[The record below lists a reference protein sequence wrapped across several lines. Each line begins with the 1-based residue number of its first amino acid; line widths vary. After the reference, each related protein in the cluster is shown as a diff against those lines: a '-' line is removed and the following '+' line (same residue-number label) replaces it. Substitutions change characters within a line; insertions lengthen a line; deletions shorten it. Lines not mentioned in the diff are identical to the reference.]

1 MNTKHFVVS
10 TLIVFSIGS
19 VGLADRPLDR
29 AEILQ
34 IFEKLT
40 SQPRKTWIPAGT
52 IEATHEEYRAPKTTD
67 VSEINQQIK
76 DKIQEYQDKPNKREL
91 IQNLQ
96 KMRLDAI
103 PFNVRYRMSNEYT
116 MNSTVVVKFDGER
129 FYWEINVDSRQD
141 SVKPGADLEGN
152 FMTDHFDANANG
164 RRIFVWDGE
173 KYTMCFL
180 PGNHVTVDT
189 TGNTPHAV
197 NGPLTTGIVPWGY
210 GYCTYENL
218 SSAES
223 DAAEK
228 YVDGQRQVHLTV
240 NNPDG
245 SEMLF
250 VMDPQKDYA
259 LISASITGRD
269 NSLIYRHY
277 ASYRLISDSWVPT
290 TILIQRYDAGANRL
304 LAQDLWN
311 FTRITGDVPG
321 LQNFVVDYEP
331 DALVE
336 YSSPVTDSSVVYRY
350 SNIVDTENLL
360 AERLAVA
367 ASEGSRRQN
376 CGTAAMEYVV
386 SRFGKTVTDRQL
398 AQLIGAPSETTS
410 LYAMKQLAEGLGLYC
425 RAVRTNI
432 ETLKSLYGCEV
443 ILHIPGKKHFVIL
456 GGIDNAYVWS
466 IDLVSKKFFYRTDLN
481 FFGMDWTEGTALVVS
496 DRPIQMPGEFV
507 EIAEAELPSIIGGEG
522 YACTRLLQDYDVVFC
537 GYALGECVGY
547 YEIYYRRW
555 GCEAAASG
563 SCTASR
569 MLRYVARPC
578 INDPFDPY
586 RCTVTGDYYCFYMR
600 ACA

>member
-1 MNTKHFVVS
+1 MNTKQSVVS
-10 TLIVFSIGS
+10 ILIVFSIGS
-19 VGLADRPLDR
+19 VALADRPLDR
-29 AEILQ
+29 AEILR

-67 VSEINQQIK
+67 LTEINQQIK
-76 DKIQEYQDKPNKREL
+76 DKIQEYQDNTNKRERT
-91 IQNLQ
+91 QNLQ

-129 FYWEINVDSRQD
+129 FYWEINADSRQD
-141 SVKPGADLEGN
+141 SVKPSPDLEGN
-152 FMTDHFDANANG
+152 FMTDHFDASANG
-164 RRIFVWDGE
+164 RRVFVWDGE
-173 KYTMCFL
+173 KYTMYFVS
-180 PGNHVTVDT
+180 GNHVTVDT
-189 TGNTPHAV
+189 TGNIPHAV
-197 NGPLTTGIVPWGY
+197 NGPLTAGIVPWGS

-218 SSAES
+218 SAAES
-223 DAAEK
+223 AGAEK
-228 YVDGQRQVHLTV
+228 YVDGQRQVHVTV

-259 LISASITGRD
+259 LISASITGKD

-277 ASYRLISDSWVPT
+277 AGYRLVSDNWVPT

-398 AQLIGAPSETTS
+398 AQLIDAPSETTS

-425 RAVRTNI
+425 RSVRTNI

-443 ILHIPGKKHFVIL
+443 ILHIPGKKHFVVL

-496 DRPIQMPGEFV
+496 DRPIQIPGEFV
-507 EIAEAELPSIIGGEG
+507 EIADAELPSIIGGEG
-522 YACTRLLQDYDVVFC
+522 YSCSRLLQEFDIVFC
-537 GYALGECVGY
+537 DYALGECAGY
-547 YEIYYRRW
+547 SEVYYTRW
-555 GCEAAASG
+555 GCEAAESG

-578 INDPFDPY
+578 INDPYYPDH
-586 RCTVTGDYYCFYMR
+586 CTVTGDYYCFYMR

>member
-10 TLIVFSIGS
+10 ILIVFSIGS
-19 VGLADRPLDR
+19 AALADRPLER

-52 IEATHEEYRAPKTTD
+52 IEATHEEYRGPKTTD
-67 VSEINQQIK
+67 VSEIDQRIK
-76 DKIQEYQDKPNKREL
+76 DKIQEHQDNPDKREL
-91 IQNLQ
+91 TQDLQ

-129 FYWEINVDSRQD
+129 FYWEINADSRQD
-141 SVKPGADLEGN
+141 SVKPGPDLEGN
-152 FMTDHFDANANG
+152 FMTDHFDATANG

-173 KYTMCFL
+173 KYTIYFVS
-180 PGNHVTVDT
+180 GNHVTVDT
-189 TGNTPHAV
+189 TGNIPHAV
-197 NGPLTTGIVPWGY
+197 NGPLTAGIVPWGS

-223 DAAEK
+223 AAGEK

-250 VMDPQKDYA
+250 VMDPQKDYG

-269 NSLIYRHY
+269 NSVVYRHY
-277 ASYRLISDSWVPT
+277 GGYRLVSDNWVPT

-311 FTRITGDVPG
+311 FTRVTGDVPG
-321 LQNFVVDYEP
+321 FQNFVVDYEP

-367 ASEGSRRQN
+367 ASEGSRPQN
-376 CGTAAMEYVV
+376 CATAAMEYVV

-398 AQLIGAPSETTS
+398 AQLIDPSSGSTS
-410 LYAMKQLAEGLGLYC
+410 LYAMKDLAQSLGLYC

-432 ETLKSLYGCEV
+432 ETLKGLYGCEV
-443 ILHIPGKKHFVIL
+443 ILHIPGKKHFVVL
-456 GGIDNAYVWS
+456 GGIDNTYVWS
-466 IDLVSKKFFYRTDLN
+466 IDLVSKKFFDRTDVS
-481 FFGMDWTEGTALVVS
+481 FFGMDWTEGTALLVS
-496 DRPIQMPGEFV
+496 DQPIQIPGNAI
-507 EIAEAELPSIIGGEG
+507 EITEVELPSIVGGEG
-522 YACTRLLQDYDVVFC
+522 YSCTRLLQDYYHVFC
-537 GYALGECVGY
+537 DYALGECAGY
-547 YEIYYRRW
+547 YEIHYRRW
-555 GCEAAASG
+555 GCEAAESG
-563 SCTASR
+563 SCAASR
-569 MLRYVARPC
+569 MLRYVASPC
-578 INDPFDPY
+578 INKIDDPDA
-586 RCTVTGDYYCFYMR
+586 CTVTCEWYYFYMR

>member
-1 MNTKHFVVS
+1 MNTKQSVVS
-10 TLIVFSIGS
+10 ILIVFSIGS
-19 VGLADRPLDR
+19 VALADRPLDR

-67 VSEINQQIK
+67 LTEINQQIK
-76 DKIQEYQDKPNKREL
+76 DKIQEYQDNTNKRERT
-91 IQNLQ
+91 QNLQ

-129 FYWEINVDSRQD
+129 FYWEINADSRQD
-141 SVKPGADLEGN
+141 SVKPSPDLEGN
-152 FMTDHFDANANG
+152 FMTDHFDASANG
-164 RRIFVWDGE
+164 RRVFVWDGE
-173 KYTMCFL
+173 KYTMYFVS
-180 PGNHVTVDT
+180 GNHVTVDT
-189 TGNTPHAV
+189 TGNIPHAV
-197 NGPLTTGIVPWGY
+197 NGPLTAGIVPWGS

-218 SSAES
+218 SAAES
-223 DAAEK
+223 AGAEK
-228 YVDGQRQVHLTV
+228 YVDGQRQVHVTV

-259 LISASITGRD
+259 LISASITGKD

-277 ASYRLISDSWVPT
+277 AGYRLVSDNWVPT

-376 CGTAAMEYVV
+376 CGAAAMEYVV

-398 AQLIGAPSETTS
+398 AQLIDAPSETTS

-443 ILHIPGKKHFVIL
+443 ILHIPGKKHFVVL
-456 GGIDNAYVWS
+456 GGVDNAYVWS

-496 DRPIQMPGEFV
+496 DRPIQIPGEFV
-507 EIAEAELPSIIGGEG
+507 EIADAELPSIIGGEG
-522 YACTRLLQDYDVVFC
+522 YSCSRLLQEFDIVFC
-537 GYALGECVGY
+537 DYALGECAGY
-547 YEIYYRRW
+547 SEVYYTRW
-555 GCEAAASG
+555 GCEAAESG

-578 INDPFDPY
+578 INDPYYPDH
-586 RCTVTGDYYCFYMR
+586 CTVTGDYYCFYMR

>member
-1 MNTKHFVVS
+1 MNTKQSVVS
-10 TLIVFSIGS
+10 ILIVFSIGS
-19 VGLADRPLDR
+19 VALADRPLDR
-29 AEILQ
+29 AEILR

-76 DKIQEYQDKPNKREL
+76 DKIQEYQDNTNKRERT
-91 IQNLQ
+91 QNLQ

-129 FYWEINVDSRQD
+129 FYWEINADSRQD
-141 SVKPGADLEGN
+141 SVKPSPDLEGN
-152 FMTDHFDANANG
+152 FMTDHFDASANG
-164 RRIFVWDGE
+164 RRVFVWDGE
-173 KYTMCFL
+173 KYTMYFVS
-180 PGNHVTVDT
+180 GNHVTVDT
-189 TGNTPHAV
+189 TGNIPHAV
-197 NGPLTTGIVPWGY
+197 NGPLTAGIVPWGS

-218 SSAES
+218 SAAES
-223 DAAEK
+223 AGAEK
-228 YVDGQRQVHLTV
+228 YVDGQRQVHVTV

-259 LISASITGRD
+259 LISASITGKD

-277 ASYRLISDSWVPT
+277 AGYRLVSDNWVPT

-398 AQLIGAPSETTS
+398 AQLIDAPSETTS

-425 RAVRTNI
+425 RSVRTNI

-443 ILHIPGKKHFVIL
+443 ILHIPGKKHFVVL
-456 GGIDNAYVWS
+456 GGIDNVYVWS

-496 DRPIQMPGEFV
+496 DRPIQIPGEFM
-507 EIAEAELPSIIGGEG
+507 EIADAELPSIIGGEG
-522 YACTRLLQDYDVVFC
+522 YSCTRLLQEFDIVRCDYVM
-537 GYALGECVGY
+537 GECLGY
-547 YEIYYRRW
+547 SEVYYTRW
-555 GCEAAASG
+555 GCEAAESG
-563 SCTASR
+563 SCAASR

-578 INDPFDPY
+578 INDPYYPDH
-586 RCTVTGDYYCFYMR
+586 CTVTGDYYCFYMR